1 MFETSS
7 KFYKNTGSFMAN
19 CVLYQTLS
27 TGYLYR
33 AYSQIANPS
42 NGQKAGL
49 AFTILTM
56 LSLWFFM
63 QFRFQAKDGKK
74 KVRTEAII
82 VMVSF
87 LFGIIQNGL
96 LTEYYYRQL
105 QATAPWKYASFH
117 FIFLWLQTV
126 FQILALVFYFIA
138 LKNSS

>member
-63 QFRFQAKDGKK
+63 QFRFQARDGKK
-74 KVRTEAII
+74 KVKTEAFI

-87 LFGIIQNGL
+87 LLGIIQNWL
-96 LTEYYYRQL
+96 LTEYYYRQFQGTEL
-105 QATAPWKYASFH
+105 WKFKSFH
-117 FIFLWLQTV
+117 FIFLWSQSL
-126 FQILALVFYFIA
+126 FQILALIFYFKTF
-138 LKNSS
+138 KNCT